1 MIQGRLNIRLG
12 EIREK
17 YINEAINKFIE
28 VGERCIREARDN
40 GAYTDRTGN
49 LRSSVGYVVLL
60 NGSEKSKSRI
70 STLNQNLIEEVKAQ
84 YPKDLVLIVVAGMN
98 YAAYVEAKGFNVLSS
113 AELMAKN
120 ILTKLYS

>member
-1 MIQGRLNIRLG
+1 M
-12 EIREK
+12 
-17 YINEAINKFIE
+17 
-28 VGERCIREARDN
+28 
-40 GAYTDRTGN
+40 AYTDRTGI
-49 LRSSVGYVVLL
+49 LRNFVGYIVLL
-60 NGSEKSKSRI
+60 NSVEKSKSNI
-70 STLNQNLIEEVKAQ
+70 SALNQKLIEELKSK

>member
-1 MIQGRLNIRLG
+1 MVFSVNLFQDI
-12 EIREK
+12 
-17 YINEAINKFIE
+17 
-28 VGERCIREARDN
+28 
-40 GAYTDRTGN
+40 TGN
-49 LRSSVGYVVLL
+49 LRNSVGYVVLL
-60 NGSEKSKSRI
+60 NSVEKSKSNI
-70 STLNQNLIEEVKAQ
+70 SALNQKLIEELKNK

>member
-1 MIQGRLNIRLG
+1 MIEGKLNITFDK
-12 EIREK
+12 IKEK
-17 YINEAINKFIE
+17 YINEATNKFIE
-28 VGERCIREARDN
+28 VGEQCIIEARDN

-49 LRSSVGYVVLL
+49 LRNSVGYVVLL
-60 NGSEKSKSRI
+60 NSVEKSKSNI
-70 STLNQNLIEEVKAQ
+70 SALNQKLIEELKSK

-113 AELMAKN
+113 AELIAKN